1 MHVDARVLLQ
11 PFRDIG
17 MLVGRIVV
25 GHNLN
30 RDILWRNVPDLLEE
44 GKPLLVRVGLVMRM
58 KYLSGRVFKRRE
70 QCRRPV
76 PDVVVGLRPD
86 VPNAKRQP
94 ILLL

>member
-1 MHVDARVLLQ
+1 MLLQ

-70 QCRRPV
+70 
-76 PDVVVGLRPD
+76 
-86 VPNAKRQP
+86 
-94 ILLL
+94 